1 MNERITIGGNN
12 PPSEIEILKQ
22 RLESHTKEE
31 KLINDLASREIPS
44 EISTDEK
51 AGDLADYIKSLK
63 SARKTVENIFTAEKA
78 PFFEACKV
86 ADAWKNARWL
96 KIDTCVTAASK
107 PILAWNSK
115 KEAEEKARQ
124 LELARLAQVEAENL
138 AKEAEAHANSGIND
152 TAEELLNFAI
162 ENENKAAKIV
172 DKADEVR
179 GRSYGS
185 FSSASSRKVWVG
197 KIENIEQ
204 VDLNSLRRYFSIS
217 DIESVVNRAVRE
229 GVRELKG
236 VKIFEEDK
244 LTIR

>member
-22 RLESHTKEE
+22 RLASHTKEDE
-31 KLINDLASREIPS
+31 LIDDLVTRTIPS
-44 EISTDEK
+44 EVLTDEM
-51 AGDLADYIKSLK
+51 AGELADFIKSLK
-63 SARKTVENIFTAEKA
+63 AARKSVENIFTAEKA

-86 ADAWKNARWL
+86 ADAWKNVRWL
-96 KIDTCVTAASK
+96 RIDTCVMDASK
-107 PILAWNSK
+107 PIIAWNSK

-124 LELARLAQVEAENL
+124 AELARLAQVEAEKL
-138 AKEAEAHANSGIND
+138 AKEAEAHANAGIND
-152 TAEELLNFAI
+152 TAAELLDFAI
-162 ENENKAAKIV
+162 GKEDKAAAIIAKSE
-172 DKADEVR
+172 DVR

-197 KIENIEQ
+197 EIDNT
-204 VDLNSLRRYFSIS
+204 VVLDLEALRKYLDKDSLDKAI
-217 DIESVVNRAVRE
+217 RAAIKD
-229 GVRELKG
+229 GVREIRG